1 MLKRTKTEK
10 QEAGKS
16 VSTSEA
22 GRGGRLG
29 TCGASA
35 MVELHCVCI
44 SSGSDSSPRQMLTGQ
59 TSSQVWKS
67 DFFFFLISTLSISS
81 FQILLPNQNQKHWL
95 CLLGSYCD
103 SELTDAHGN
112 GHKGKVLTVEGICFT
127 FQLHQVQCKQSLHNS
142 ILPSFHDA
150 IAQENSWAMET

>member
-1 MLKRTKTEK
+1 MNKHEKHTMSYIVWKCIMSTVLWLLKRTKTEK

-67 DFFFFLISTLSISS
+67 DFFFLNLYSLNKFFSDSLAKSEPETLAL
-81 FQILLPNQNQKHWL
+81 FA
-95 CLLGSYCD
+95 G
-103 SELTDAHGN
+103 
-112 GHKGKVLTVEGICFT
+112 
-127 FQLHQVQCKQSLHNS
+127 
-142 ILPSFHDA
+142 
-150 IAQENSWAMET
+150 